1 MTKAELIKLN
11 RILGMLGSEHDGER
25 AAAALAASKFLK
37 DRNLTW
43 WALIGGE
50 RTEKARR
57 GPVVHRSYEI
67 GIDHQG
73 AAQSRIRQLKTERDV
88 LEAENKRLRAR
99 LNAMAEQER
108 RARFDE

>member
-25 AAAALAASKFLK
+25 AAAAQAASKFLR
-37 DRNLTW
+37 DRNLSW
-43 WALIGGE
+43 WDLIGGD
-50 RTEKARR
+50 RTERPRR

-67 GIDHQG
+67 GIDHQQ
-73 AAQSRIRQLKTERDV
+73 AAQSRIRQLQAAKDA
-88 LEAENKRLRAR
+88 LEVENRRLRAR
-99 LNAMAEQER
+99 LNAIAEQER

>member
-25 AAAALAASKFLK
+25 AAAAQAASKFIR

-50 RTEKARR
+50 RIEKPRR
-57 GPVVHRSYEI
+57 GPVVRRSQEI
-67 GIDHQG
+67 GIDHHG
-73 AAQSRIRQLKTERDV
+73 AAQSRIRQLQADRDA

-99 LNAMAEQER
+99 LSAIAEQER